1 MSGGSAGPRRLADL
15 AILALCA
22 ATPLGLAS
30 AGGTRNASPPASSA
44 APKLPDPESTQAA
57 QKQPP
62 PAAQQQPPPAAQQQ
76 PPPAAQKQPAQPKPP
91 APPVDNLELL
101 PSNQVMGLLGKMA
114 KDPKGEDMGMV
125 VDIVVEKDGGP
136 RALVIDFGGF
146 LGVGSRKIAIDW
158 RLVRFRPDNHD
169 TPVLLNLSRADVQDA
184 PVFDPSVQ
192 PLRMVGPPAAKP
204 VSPNAG
210 Q

>member
-44 APKLPDPESTQAA
+44 APKLPDPESTQ
-57 QKQPP
+57 
-62 PAAQQQPPPAAQQQ
+62 AAQQQ

>member
-1 MSGGSAGPRRLADL
+1 MAGTGASARLL
-15 AILALCA
+15 IELTILLLCA
-22 ATPLGLAS
+22 AAPLDLVS
-30 AGGTRNASPPASSA
+30 AGSTGEARPPASAA
-44 APKLPDPESTQAA
+44 APKPATPVRTQ
-57 QKQPP
+57 
-62 PAAQQQPPPAAQQQ
+62 AAQQQPAQPQ
-76 PPPAAQKQPAQPKPP
+76 PKQPAQP

-101 PSNQVMGLLGKMA
+101 PGNQITGLLGRKA
-114 KDPKGEDMGMV
+114 QGPKGEDMGLV
-125 VDIVVEKDGGP
+125 VDIVVDRDGDP